1 MILKNKLIGSIHK
14 QYLFEN
20 ASWIRF
26 MDFLIQENTFLKN
39 RLSEVMDQ
47 ILDKSSLDLA
57 EHFHNQFIIK
67 DDIFEHIL
75 NELKIESEKWKM
87 HKKSDNEKVL
97 IELKNA
103 HAFLKIQMDTIEK
116 DHAILKKDYNTYLS
130 SLPISPELF
139 N

>member
-1 MILKNKLIGSIHK
+1 MLKNKMISSIHK

-26 MDFLIQENTFLKN
+26 MDFLIQENTFLKD

-47 ILDKSSLDLA
+47 VRDKESLDLA

-97 IELKNA
+97 IDLKKVHSFLKN
-103 HAFLKIQMDTIEK
+103 QMDTVEK
-116 DHAILKKDYNTYLS
+116 EHAILKSDYNTYLS